1 MNMFSCF
8 YKYIQTALIKYP
20 PNPIDNIY
28 EIINKIYPVC

>member
-1 MNMFSCF
+1 MEYVFMFLQI
-8 YKYIQTALIKYP
+8 YPNRVNKIP

>member
-8 YKYIQTALIKYP
+8 YKYIQTALINT

>member
-20 PNPIDNIY
+20 QSYNIY

>member
-20 PNPIDNIY
+20 NPIDNIY